1 MQAYSS
7 GSTTSCRASLSLR
20 ASLGPGDY
28 TRRLA
33 DHEKARWVHDA
44 AVRRSCL
51 GSRSALSCSTP
62 TRRLSAPTSWN
73 VLTVLTISKTHGL
86 RSVGGHRRCTRRA
99 AGSKTR
105 GLPRSFACLAGSPC
119 ALDPTFFLL
128 RADHRQVGLVVERTP
143 WLPAQNGCCRNHI
156 TRSAFSK
163 TNPATIY
170 LVYWRPRLHR
180 KVRRSAHSPSARK
193 RASPPDPPCL
203 AARSKP
209 RDAMAVVGVPAR
221 SPLLD
226 DEAPVAVC
234 ARPTTSKNRRRFMVQ
249 F

>member
-1 MQAYSS
+1 MS
-7 GSTTSCRASLSLR
+7 
-20 ASLGPGDY
+20 
-28 TRRLA
+28 
-33 DHEKARWVHDA
+33 

-86 RSVGGHRRCTRRA
+86 RSVGAIGA
-99 AGSKTR
+99 APGAPP
-105 GLPRSFACLAGSPC
+105 GPRHVEYQGASLVLAGSPC

-193 RASPPDPPCL
+193 RASPPDPPCR

-209 RDAMAVVGVPAR
+209 
-221 SPLLD
+221 
-226 DEAPVAVC
+226 
-234 ARPTTSKNRRRFMVQ
+234 
-249 F
+249 